1 MSPSPPLQPSSSYLS
16 EAASASISHQ
26 SAVSADTFTPIILP
40 PHPQNIQVTFP
51 YPPPAVTTQQLTGK
65 TTTAPPYVQASTSS
79 SLFPPDP
86 PKKQSQSKCIQVS
99 LSQST
104 RDQNIQVD
112 TCDDPDPYTI
122 EELNKDFPVTKYFP
136 EDIQEN

>member
-1 MSPSPPLQPSSSYLS
+1 M
-16 EAASASISHQ
+16 
-26 SAVSADTFTPIILP
+26 
-40 PHPQNIQVTFP
+40 
-51 YPPPAVTTQQLTGK
+51 
-65 TTTAPPYVQASTSS
+65 QASTSS

-104 RDQNIQVD
+104 RDKSIQVD
-112 TCDDPDPYTI
+112 ICDDPDPYTI

-136 EDIQEN
+136 EDIQENLSDIKNCDPYLFEYDIIKSKS